1 MATVAVGAAKV
12 EPPATDDD
20 WHPVAKRW
28 FNGLKRSGQVVFY
41 EPSDWETAYLLAET
55 ISRELK
61 PQPVVVKR
69 DGESF
74 VEMVSM
80 PLKGTTL
87 SALLKG
93 MTDLMVTEVQRRRA
107 RVELQRPDGEEGEEV
122 AGVSQLDEYRRRV
135 EGHSSS

>member
-1 MATVAVGAAKV
+1 M
-12 EPPATDDD
+12 
-20 WHPVAKRW
+20 
-28 FNGLKRSGQVVFY
+28 
-41 EPSDWETAYLLAET
+41 
-55 ISRELK
+55 
-61 PQPVVVKR
+61 
-69 DGESF
+69 
-74 VEMVSM
+74 
-80 PLKGTTL
+80 KGTTL